1 MNYFRDVLSLLDL
14 IIKEMFTVPIFGAFM
29 GGFLM
34 AAILGIA
41 LMIKGVAGGRR

>member
-1 MNYFRDVLSLLDL
+1 MTYLSDVLSLLDW

-34 AAILGIA
+34 ASVLGVA